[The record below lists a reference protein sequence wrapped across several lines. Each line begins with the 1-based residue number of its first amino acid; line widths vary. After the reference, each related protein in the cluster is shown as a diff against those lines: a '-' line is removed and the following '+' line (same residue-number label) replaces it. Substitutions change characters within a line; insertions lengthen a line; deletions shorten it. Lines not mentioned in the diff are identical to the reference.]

1 MDFFNS
7 LIFLLIL
14 LMLLVSIKADFFF
27 IIFGLV
33 IFFYVIISLFLMD
46 PYEIL
51 FSVVSFIFL
60 NPIGFTIIFIPLI
73 INYIH
78 KFSSKYFKSRRDLD
92 LERN

>member
-14 LMLLVSIKADFFF
+14 LMILVSIKADFFF

-33 IFFYVIISLFLMD
+33 ILFYVIIKLFLMD

-78 KFSSKYFKSRRDLD
+78 KFLSKYFKSRRDL
-92 LERN
+92 ERN

>member
-14 LMLLVSIKADFFF
+14 LMILVSIKADFFF

-33 IFFYVIISLFLMD
+33 ILFYVIIKLFLMD

-51 FSVVSFIFL
+51 SSVVSFIFL

-78 KFSSKYFKSRRDLD
+78 KFLSKYFKSRRDL
-92 LERN
+92 ERN

>member
-33 IFFYVIISLFLMD
+33 ILFYVVISLFLMG

-73 INYIH
+73 INYIYR
-78 KFSSKYFKSRRDLD
+78 FLSKYFKSIRD

>member
-33 IFFYVIISLFLMD
+33 IFFYVIISLFLVS
-46 PYEIL
+46 PSEIF

-60 NPIGFTIIFIPLI
+60 NPIGFTIIFIPLV
-73 INYIH
+73 INYVH
-78 KFSSKYFKSRRDLD
+78 KFLNKYFKSRKD
-92 LERN
+92 LERI

>member
-7 LIFLLIL
+7 LIFLIIL
-14 LMLLVSIKADFFF
+14 LLLLVSIKADFFF

-33 IFFYVIISLFLMD
+33 IFYYVIISLFLMD
-46 PYEIL
+46 PYEIF

-73 INYIH
+73 VNYVY
-78 KFSSKYFKSRRDLD
+78 KFLSKYFKSRKDF
-92 LERN
+92 ERI

>member
-14 LMLLVSIKADFFF
+14 LLLLVSIKADFFF
-27 IIFGLV
+27 ILFGLV
-33 IFFYVIISLFLMD
+33 IFCYVIISLFLMD

-60 NPIGFTIIFIPLI
+60 NPIGFTIIFIPLVV
-73 INYIH
+73 NYIH
-78 KFSSKYFKSRRDLD
+78 KFLSKYITSKKD
-92 LERN
+92 LERS